1 MAIKNSQP
9 SSLNYIHPNNFTFRV
24 KRLPDLNFT
33 VQSINVPGISVGR
46 VDQPNPIQGAP
57 LQGDRLFF
65 ADLSVAFL
73 VDENMENYREIFT
86 WMSRVTNQ
94 SWKKSGPYSFDTLRK
109 AKPADDEG
117 VFSDISI
124 NILTSAKN
132 PNIRLKFT
140 DAFPIQLSDLLFDSQ
155 SDPSQFAKAQVVFT
169 FRDYDFEIVGG

>member
-1 MAIKNSQP
+1 M
-9 SSLNYIHPNNFTFRV
+9 
-24 KRLPDLNFT
+24 
-33 VQSINVPGISVGR
+33 QSINVPGISVGR
-46 VDQPNPIQGAP
+46 VDQPNPIQGSP

-65 ADLSVAFL
+65 ADLSVSFL

-94 SWKKSGPYSFDTLRK
+94 SWSKPGSYNYSTLTKS
-109 AKPADDEG
+109 KPADDTG
-117 VFSDISI
+117 LFSDISI

-169 FRDYDFEIVGG
+169 YRDYDFEIVGS